1 MTCQLHFSKI
11 KICLKIKDQ
20 TSETQHKMLVILIR
34 LLCFPNLGKGG
45 RNLKEIKVKTG
56 TKIDATR

>member
-1 MTCQLHFSKI
+1 MNN
-11 KICLKIKDQ
+11 
-20 TSETQHKMLVILIR
+20 
-34 LLCFPNLGKGG
+34 LLFINVGKSG